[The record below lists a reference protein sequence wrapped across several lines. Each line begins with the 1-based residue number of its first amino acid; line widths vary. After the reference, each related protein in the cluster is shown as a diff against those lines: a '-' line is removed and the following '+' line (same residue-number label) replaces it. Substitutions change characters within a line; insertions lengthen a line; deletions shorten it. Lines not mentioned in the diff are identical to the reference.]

1 MVAKVPIRTVYT
13 GSNATG
19 LSEFQSGEFIDYV
32 VGGTGLVALGTA
44 GQVLATNSG
53 ATAMEWVAAEIGDI
67 TNVIAGSGMTGG
79 GTSGDV
85 TLNVIG
91 GT

>member
-13 GSNATG
+13 GSSATG

-67 TNVIAGSGMTGG
+67 TKKVLKKLYKDLSYHHPYII
-79 GTSGDV
+79 DRIKV
-85 TLNVIG
+85 
-91 GT
+91 

>member
-32 VGGTGLVALGTA
+32 VGGTGLVA
-44 GQVLATNSG
+44 
-53 ATAMEWVAAEIGDI
+53 
-67 TNVIAGSGMTGG
+67 
-79 GTSGDV
+79 
-85 TLNVIG
+85 
-91 GT
+91 